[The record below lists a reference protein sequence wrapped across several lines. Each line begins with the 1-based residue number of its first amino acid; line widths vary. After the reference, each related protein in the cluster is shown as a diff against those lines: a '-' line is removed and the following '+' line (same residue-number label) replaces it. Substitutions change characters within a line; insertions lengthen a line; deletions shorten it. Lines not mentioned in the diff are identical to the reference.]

1 MENPRWAAGDRF
13 ASHAGRKANED
24 ELDQQIGE
32 WTSRFPAPE
41 LMDKLRKAGLR
52 VGVVNTMKDVYSD
65 PQLAQRPQWVE
76 IEHPEIGKMHYQR
89 PPFLLTRTPP
99 GPSRRDPLL
108 AEHNDYFY
116 RSVLGLNEQEYR
128 QLVDEQVI
136 Y

>member
-1 MENPRWAAGDRF
+1 
-13 ASHAGRKANED
+13 
-24 ELDQQIGE
+24 
-32 WTSRFPAPE
+32 
-41 LMDKLRKAGLR
+41 
-52 VGVVNTMKDVYSD
+52 
-65 PQLAQRPQWVE
+65 VE